1 MDTVLFT
8 DDQVLLATTEDDLQ
22 SSIYSLSKAATL
34 FNMDISTEKSKV
46 MAFKGRNPI

>member
-1 MDTVLFT
+1 MNTVLFT

-34 FNMDISTEKSKV
+34 FNMDISTKNQV